1 VDSDYLFGNV
11 LAAPSLLFKGKNN
24 TCSGALV
31 GLRELLS
38 YGEIQIHRWAGQ
50 FMLIARL
57 GYPIP
62 DSIIDD
68 QTPFFLA
75 EEASWGLLKI

>member
-1 VDSDYLFGNV
+1 
-11 LAAPSLLFKGKNN
+11 
-24 TCSGALV
+24 
-31 GLRELLS
+31 
-38 YGEIQIHRWAGQ
+38 
-50 FMLIARL
+50 MLIARL
-57 GYPIP
+57 GYPVP